1 MALSESRKNYE
12 RNRANNFKT
21 VSAKYRKDSIELS
34 RLNLYLEVSGISAN
48 NYIQQLIKED
58 LDNKGI
64 PYPNNDW
71 YQIII

>member
-12 RNRANNFKT
+12 RNIANNFKT
-21 VSAKYRKDSIELS
+21 VSAKYRKDSIELL

-64 PYPNNDW
+64 PYPDNDW

>member
-12 RNRANNFKT
+12 RNIANNFKT
-21 VSAKYRKDSIELS
+21 VSAKYRKDSIELL

-64 PYPNNDW
+64 PYPDND
-71 YQIII
+71 